1 MSQFE
6 ADPRSRSCQKELTP
20 SHVNIHRPSLSIYL
34 PSILHPLI
42 LLPYRVLLLR
52 CNLTCLNSATYYQH
66 IEPVTRTIRLSA
78 HPAKPTTSQSILKK
92 GLGRAHVPAGTH
104 CSTTALPPSEVWRQR
119 AVSVCLTP
127 GGSAPA
133 YGPVKGRLNG

>member
-66 IEPVTRTIRLSA
+66 IEPVTSV
-78 HPAKPTTSQSILKK
+78 KTSQH
-92 GLGRAHVPAGTH
+92 GCPCVACFRNHQTFRASCQTDHF
-104 CSTTALPPSEVWRQR
+104 
-119 AVSVCLTP
+119 
-127 GGSAPA
+127 
-133 YGPVKGRLNG
+133 PVNP